1 MHRIAAAAGKD
12 QSETNFGR
20 ARRPALS
27 ACISPMLLSVVTVG
41 RLLLSV
47 VAFGRARRPAL

>member
-20 ARRPALS
+20 ARRPALN